1 MSSTGGPP
9 SFSATLRPGSNTSSS
24 NNNTRPKPVS
34 FQRSIEEQNKAPS
47 IQDVD
52 LRAKK
57 SNTETL
63 KEAGTTPKPAS
74 VGDVTHTDVDNK

>member
-9 SFSATLRPGSNTSSS
+9 SFSATWRPGSNTSTS
-24 NNNTRPKPVS
+24 NNNTRTKPVS

-52 LRAKK
+52 RRAKN
-57 SNTETL
+57 SNTETV

-74 VGDVTHTDVDNK
+74 FGDATHPHVDNK